1 MVCPWRQK
9 NEIFVDR
16 DVVSEGVDGYVYVFV
31 GNPGK
36 TIVRLREDRYRVDK
50 LLNRMKIAVP
60 TRDGAVDN
68 HFGHCAYFTV
78 FTVND
83 QKQITGR
90 ETLPAPQGCGCK
102 SGIASVLHE
111 MGVEVMLAGNMGDG
125 AVNVLARNGIVAI
138 RGCVG
143 EIERLVEAY
152 LAGRITDS
160 GQGCAAHHE
169 GEACHHHT
177 L

>member
-1 MVCPWRQK
+1 
-9 NEIFVDR
+9 
-16 DVVSEGVDGYVYVFV
+16 
-31 GNPGK
+31 
-36 TIVRLREDRYRVDK
+36 
-50 LLNRMKIAVP
+50 MKIAVP
-60 TRDGAVDN
+60 TRDGAVDS

-102 SGIASVLHE
+102 SGVATVLHD
-111 MGVEVMLAGNMGDG
+111 MGVG

-143 EIERLVEAY
+143 EVERLVEAY

-169 GEACHHHT
+169 GEACHHHHT

>member
-1 MVCPWRQK
+1 
-9 NEIFVDR
+9 
-16 DVVSEGVDGYVYVFV
+16 
-31 GNPGK
+31 
-36 TIVRLREDRYRVDK
+36 
-50 LLNRMKIAVP
+50 MKIAVP
-60 TRDGAVDN
+60 TRDGAVDS

-83 QKQITGR
+83 QK
-90 ETLPAPQGCGCK
+90 APQGCGCK
-102 SGIASVLHE
+102 SGVATVLHD

-143 EIERLVEAY
+143 EVERLVEAY

-169 GEACHHHT
+169 GEACHHHHT